1 MPQLTQLH
9 TIRRRSLQLIHRVST
24 LPKTLLLASLLFSAI
39 LLSPHWGRAATADK
53 LNLVLCDRLEQV
65 NAELTDPH
73 IAGKSSDMR
82 RWLSIIYNKMGLH
95 PLWVTKD
102 GPGAKAAILFEV
114 IKKSN
119 RDGLF
124 PEEYQANRIA
134 SLWKGTTAEEL
145 VELDTLLTLALIDYA
160 HDAQYGRAGS
170 RADRSPSRQLAQK
183 EGLPVFDPLTLT
195 QDALLSND
203 LNQFLENL
211 LPRHKYYKNLR
222 DALPRYRQLDATGG
236 WKQTALGKSIHPG
249 EADARIPAIRTRL
262 QVEGFL
268 PSTSAGTS
276 VYDPE
281 LVQAVSLFQTLH
293 GLTGDGVIGKSTI
306 AAMNITAEQKV
317 RQIIL
322 NLERWRWEAHTLGQK
337 YVLVDIAGFTLEAIE
352 NDTLILEMPVVVG
365 TQQHETPVF
374 SDIIQYVEVHPYW
387 HVPAKIARD
396 EMLEELRKNPHYLN
410 KQHIRL
416 FSDRT
421 SEAEEL
427 NPLAMDWN
435 QVSPQQMGRF
445 KLRQDPGKWNALG
458 AIKIAFPNSQN
469 VYMHDTPSQSYFKRT
484 SRAFSHGCI
493 RLSNPRQLAVF
504 LLGGVE
510 KGWTME
516 RLDDIIAADKRSILR
531 LPSPL
536 PVHITY
542 QTVKSDES
550 GRVSFHRDI
559 YNRDPQLAEILF
571 TK

>member
-1 MPQLTQLH
+1 
-9 TIRRRSLQLIHRVST
+9 
-24 LPKTLLLASLLFSAI
+24 
-39 LLSPHWGRAATADK
+39 
-53 LNLVLCDRLEQV
+53 
-65 NAELTDPH
+65 
-73 IAGKSSDMR
+73 
-82 RWLSIIYNKMGLH
+82 MGLH

-102 GPGAKAAILFEV
+102 GPGGKAAILFEV

-124 PEEYQANRIA
+124 PEEYQSNRIA

-145 VELDTLLTLALIDYA
+145 IELDSLLTLALIRYA
-160 HDAQYGRAGS
+160 HDAQKGRARTG
-170 RADRSPSRQLAQK
+170 AEKSPSLQLAQN
-183 EGLPVFDPLTLT
+183 EGLPVFDALTLT

-211 LPRHKYYKNLR
+211 LPRHKYYRNLR

-236 WKQTALGKSIHPG
+236 WRQTAFGKSIHPG
-249 EADARIPAIRTRL
+249 EQDARIPAIRTRL
-262 QVEGFL
+262 QMEGFL

-281 LVQAVSLFQTLH
+281 LAQAVSLFQTLH

-365 TQQHETPVF
+365 MQEHETPVF
-374 SDIIQYVEVHPYW
+374 SDIIQYVEIHPFW

-427 NPLAMDWN
+427 NPLAMDWK

-458 AIKIAFPNSQN
+458 AIKIAFPNSLN

-493 RLSNPRQLAVF
+493 RLSNPRQLALF